1 MLMDYQFQITNEFIN
16 TNNNNKVTMVNGHGG
31 DRYQSGR
38 RINNQNHGHARG
50 NNTLNR
56 WFGPQQR
63 TPQNESNADPRPP
76 GNWDDSAAANGVIL
90 YESNEKK
97 RRRRNESVNEPAEL
111 EGNADI
117 QNITQ
122 QADEE
127 EARRG
132 KRLEGYILFKEQ
144 KKNILEN

>member
-31 DRYQSGR
+31 DRSQSGR

-63 TPQNESNADPRPP
+63 TPPNKSNADPRPP
-76 GNWDDSAAANGVIL
+76 DDVDDSAAANEGIGDD
-90 YESNEKK
+90 SNENNEEEK
-97 RRRRNESVNEPAEL
+97 NESGNEPAGL
-111 EGNADI
+111 EANAGI
-117 QNITQ
+117 QSIVQ
-122 QADEE
+122 
-127 EARRG
+127 
-132 KRLEGYILFKEQ
+132 
-144 KKNILEN
+144 